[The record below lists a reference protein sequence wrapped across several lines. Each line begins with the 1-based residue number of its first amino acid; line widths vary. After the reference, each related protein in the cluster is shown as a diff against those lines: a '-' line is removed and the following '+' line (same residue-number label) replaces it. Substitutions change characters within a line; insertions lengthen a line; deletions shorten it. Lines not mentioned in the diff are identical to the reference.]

1 MKCVLIKTN
10 DDRQFFT
17 HEKYF
22 IQLIEF
28 SKAFNAEISIVK
40 LEEGSVLELEEL
52 APAICNS
59 NYTKSKLQY
68 SIIKRKNV
76 KTRTEIL
83 HIAKQVKK
91 YIFEQFQSRNSV
103 SVKDLK
109 NKFKKYNLTDSAL
122 CNHIRR
128 VKQEFE
134 KDGFKIIK
142 INANQYKVC

>member
-1 MKCVLIKTN
+1 MKCVLIETN
-10 DDRQFFT
+10 DNRQFFT

-59 NYTKSKLQY
+59 NYTKPKLQY

-83 HIAKQVKK
+83 HIANQVKK
-91 YIFEQFQSRNSV
+91 YIFERFQSRNFV

-134 KDGFKIIK
+134 KEGFQIVKT
-142 INANQYKVC
+142 NSNQYKVC